1 MKKTPYQS
9 SVLSFKKLFIAL
21 FVMAFV
27 FSCNEEEAVVE
38 MEEIEP
44 AESQIETN
52 EDVIATLENWEL
64 EVNDVEPVDGKGSG
78 SEDARRRF
86 FRIPTFFT
94 LVKALIKT
102 DLLGTVVRN
111 ELTVFAPTDRAFA
124 RLGIYPWNVGS
135 VPNLEEILLYHV
147 LGEEVRARDLENG
160 FTPTLNGASVEV
172 ELHRGIRI
180 NDSDV
185 ILADIH
191 ALNGIIHVIN
201 RVLIPPSDNLV
212 ETAISF
218 NPEEFNALV
227 GAVVQA
233 GLAETLANDGPFT
246 VFAPTDEAFA
256 NLGIDPAS
264 LTVEQ
269 LQNVLLYHVVPG
281 RVFSDDLVNG
291 PVTTLNGDVIIN
303 ADNLTID
310 DIGTDVDANLIP
322 NLLNVQATNGVIH
335 VIDKVLIPA
344 EL

>member
-1 MKKTPYQS
+1 MKQTIRKI
-9 SVLSFKKLFIAL
+9 SVLQPKKLFVFLLAL
-21 FVMAFV
+21 MVTV
-27 FSCNEEEAVVE
+27 SCNEEEPMAEAEQVVAADDIITTLE
-38 MEEIEP
+38 SWDQEVSDVEP
-44 AESQIETN
+44 AE
-52 EDVIATLENWEL
+52 
-64 EVNDVEPVDGKGSG
+64 KGSTEG
-78 SEDARRRF
+78 RRRF

-102 DLLGTVVRN
+102 DLLGTVIRN

-147 LGEEVRARDLENG
+147 LGGEVRARDLENG

-172 ELHRGIRI
+172 EVHGGIRI

-201 RVLIPPSDNLV
+201 RVLIPPTDNLV

-218 NPEEFNALV
+218 NPDEFNSLV

-269 LQNVLLYHVVPG
+269 LQSVLLYHVVPG
-281 RVFSDDLVNG
+281 RVFSDDLFNG
-291 PVTTLNGDVIIN
+291 AVGTLNGDIIID

-310 DIGTDVDANLIP
+310 DLGSDVDANLIP
-322 NLLNVQATNGVIH
+322 GLLNVQATNGVIH

-344 EL
+344 DLL